1 MRFCTLIPHIPLFLL
16 PVAGDILDFA
26 LLFPHF
32 PPHISSAHIHSRNNM
47 KAVICDLF
55 SQAALEELRSHGI
68 ECLYDH
74 TLKGP
79 HLLEALA
86 AERPQILVVRS
97 TKVTADLIQAAPS
110 LELIVRA
117 GAGTDNIDT
126 AEASKR
132 GIYVTNC
139 PGKNSIAV
147 AELVMGLICAV
158 DRRIPENVMLLRQG
172 KWNKGLFSAS
182 TGLKGRKLG
191 IIGIGNIGREVAA
204 RARSFGM
211 TIFGFDPMLN
221 AEQTEAMGI
230 TYLPSPEALAHEVDI
245 MTFHVPSTPKTKGMI
260 NAQFLGQCKDDC
272 VVINTSRGDLVN
284 EDELLSVLDARPGLW
299 YACDVYKGEP
309 ADKEGD
315 FVHRVAQ
322 HPRVYGTHHIGASTK
337 QAEQAIGEE
346 AVRVI
351 LKYSRTR
358 KVDLGNCVNL
368 VQLSPAN
375 YSMTIRTQNSP
386 GILAFALSKMTEA
399 GYNVQEVENVVFKDA
414 VACSASINFTA
425 EGPERVEEVVA
436 AIQGHAGVINVV
448 CLPRVR

>member
-1 MRFCTLIPHIPLFLL
+1 
-16 PVAGDILDFA
+16 
-26 LLFPHF
+26 
-32 PPHISSAHIHSRNNM
+32 M

-55 SQAALEELRSHGI
+55 SQAALEELRSCGI

-79 HLLEALA
+79 QLREALA

-126 AEASKR
+126 AEASQR

-147 AELVMGLICAV
+147 AELVMGLICSV
-158 DRRIPENVMLLRQG
+158 DRRIPENVMLLKQG
-172 KWNKGLFSAS
+172 KWNKGLFSNS

-191 IIGIGNIGREVAA
+191 IIGLGNIGREVAI
-204 RARSFGM
+204 RAKAFGM
-211 TIFGFDPMLN
+211 SVYGFDPMMTP
-221 AEQTEAMGI
+221 EQTEAMGV
-230 TYLPSPEALAHEVDI
+230 TYLPSTLAIAHEVDM
-245 MTFHVPSTPKTKGMI
+245 MTFHVPSTPHTKGMI
-260 NAQFLGQCKDDC
+260 NAQFLSQCKDEC
-272 VVINTSRGDLVN
+272 LIINTSRGDLVN
-284 EDELLSVLDARPGLW
+284 EEELLTVLNAKPNLW

-309 ADKEGD
+309 ADKSGD
-315 FVHRVAQ
+315 FVHALAQ

-358 KVDLGNCVNL
+358 KVDSANCVNL
-368 VQLSPAN
+368 VRQSPAN
-375 YSMTIRTQNSP
+375 YSLTIRAQNAP
-386 GILAFALSKMTEA
+386 GILAFALAKMNEA

-425 EGPERVEEVVA
+425 AGPERVDEVVA

-448 CLPRVR
+448 CLPRA

>member
-1 MRFCTLIPHIPLFLL
+1 
-16 PVAGDILDFA
+16 
-26 LLFPHF
+26 
-32 PPHISSAHIHSRNNM
+32 M
-47 KAVICDLF
+47 KAVIADLF

-68 ECLYDH
+68 ECFYDH
-74 TLKGP
+74 TLEGAN
-79 HLLEALA
+79 LLEVLA
-86 AERPQILVVRS
+86 AERPHILVVRS
-97 TKVTADLIQAAPS
+97 TKVTANVIQAAPT

-126 AEASKR
+126 AEASRR

-172 KWNKGLFSAS
+172 KWNKGMFSTS

-191 IIGIGNIGREVAA
+191 IIGLGNIGREVAA

-211 TIFGFDPMLN
+211 AIFGFDPMLS
-221 AEQTEAMGI
+221 AEQTEALGI
-230 TYLPSPEALAHEVDI
+230 SYLPTPEALAHEVDI
-245 MTFHVPSTPKTKGMI
+245 MTFHVPSNPKTKGMI
-260 NAQFLGQCKDDC
+260 NAQFLAQCKDDC
-272 VVINTSRGDLVN
+272 VLVNTSRGDLVN
-284 EDELLSVLDARPGLW
+284 EDELLSVLEARPGLW

-309 ADKEGD
+309 AGKDGD
-315 FVHRVAQ
+315 FVHRIAQ

-358 KVDLGNCVNL
+358 KVDQANCVNL

-375 YSMTIRTQNSP
+375 YSITIRAQNTP
-386 GILAFALSKMTEA
+386 GILAFALNKMAEV
-399 GYNVQEVENVVFKDA
+399 GYNVQEVESVVFKDA
-414 VACSASINFTA
+414 MACSASVNFTA
-425 EGPERVEEVVA
+425 TSAERVEEVVA
-436 AIQGHAGVINVV
+436 AIQAHAGVINVV
-448 CLPRVR
+448 CLPRA